1 MVKKII
7 AACLAIL
14 LFLPLPAMA
23 GLTEDVREFEQRY
36 PEIYGEID
44 PSLMA
49 KMESFLQDV
58 VNDVVANYDSTTDL
72 NGQINDSV
80 MKTILQDPRYNQ
92 DLLPFLMSQLDN
104 KENFRS
110 QISEMK
116 AIVSRAVQVELDKKN
131 PPASGESGSGS
142 GNTDGIPNTGG
153 DTGGNTAGNTGGGNT
168 SGGGGGSTGGTSG
181 GGTTSGTNTGGD
193 TSTTPGTTT
202 NQPEG
207 SNSSNSNSAPT
218 GQVPELNQNST
229 IPAANLNDIQGH
241 WAETAINSLVNMK
254 IASGDGKGAFHPD
267 DSITREQF
275 VVLLAKAAKLPI
287 VPEGQLQYNDA
298 GQIAPWAR
306 DYVAAAVKAGIIS
319 GYEDGTFRG
328 QNKISRAEIA
338 VMIIRSQGQ
347 NHPTNT
353 ELSFNDSNEIPAWAR
368 DAVSNAVEQGI
379 ISGFLDG
386 TFRANA
392 PATRAQS
399 AMMIWRMIQ
408 VPGT

>member
-1 MVKKII
+1 MEGNLLMWKKII

-23 GLTEDVREFEQRY
+23 GLSEDVREFEQRY

-44 PSLMA
+44 PALMA

-72 NGQINDSV
+72 NGQVNSSV
-80 MKTILQDPRYNQ
+80 MKIILQDPRYNQ
-92 DLLPFLMSQLDN
+92 DLLPFLMSQLGN

-131 PPASGESGSGS
+131 PPASGESGSGN
-142 GNTDGIPNTGG
+142 GNTDGTPNTGG
-153 DTGGNTAGNTGGGNT
+153 GTTGGNTSGGNT
-168 SGGGGGSTGGTSG
+168 SGGGGSTGGSSG
-181 GGTTSGTNTGGD
+181 GGTTSGSDKT
-193 TSTTPGTTT
+193 TTPGTTT

-218 GQVPELNQNST
+218 GQAPELNQNGT
-229 IPAANLNDIQGH
+229 TPAANLNDIQGH

-254 IASGDGKGAFHPD
+254 IVSGDGKGTFHPD

-287 VPEGQLQYNDA
+287 VPDGQLQYNDA

-368 DAVSNAVEQGI
+368 DAVSNAVQQGI

-399 AMMIWRMIQ
+399 AMIIWRMIQ